1 MNKNIVNKMLDII
14 YFLAKISLVLMGVYI
29 GIMYLFFM
37 IINISNPSIFES
49 SFIVTFNAMII
60 ILLIVWFLSYCDNK
74 KINNNLVNKIYKT
87 INHILYFTSI
97 IGCFFLTFMLILMLS
112 GIFIYNDPINIIEL
126 LVFIIIPYLDLIM
139 SKSIFNKKIRYIF
152 YLYTIIV
159 IVFSCFYNLQTNGT
173 ILILYD

>member
-1 MNKNIVNKMLDII
+1 
-14 YFLAKISLVLMGVYI
+14 
-29 GIMYLFFM
+29 
-37 IINISNPSIFES
+37 
-49 SFIVTFNAMII
+49 MII

-126 LVFIIIPYLDLIM
+126 LVFIIIPYFDLIM
-139 SKSIFNKKIRYIF
+139 SRSIFNKKIRYFI
-152 YLYTIIV
+152 
-159 IVFSCFYNLQTNGT
+159 S
-173 ILILYD
+173 